1 MGTGFF
7 VSFCI
12 ILATVRCE
20 GPIKCV
26 QGDGS
31 DGSARDCTGEFAEA
45 TQCSQPKFV
54 QYTGISPNVNYNCG
68 PCPDE
73 LEGVTCESCEGS
85 DTSACNEK
93 KETGTDFQCHDYEY
107 VDGSFKMKT
116 ETTVCKRLADTEVKC
131 NMPGENAGEHYE
143 TKRGGCGECPY
154 MERQAGQCAQCD
166 REQCNKTPIKCV
178 LGDGSDLTPR
188 RCIPLANGDPPTV
201 CHRPTDSSEAVN
213 VYQVGNHCGPCS
225 DSQSGICEES
235 KPVPIKCMVGTEITK
250 LPQACK
256 SSDAEDIPIKC
267 HQTKFIQYFG
277 LVDEDNYGCGECPA
291 GKEKTCQDCYGNP
304 NQPCNKKVETN
315 PDYKCYEYEYNTKS
329 KKFETKEEMVTCYRL
344 KNTAPKCNMPGKNA
358 TAATDYENRGCGG
371 CTEAEMA
378 AVTCTECGT
387 IECNTGH
394 TFSILMAFAVPL
406 FVGFLQ

>member
-1 MGTGFF
+1 
-7 VSFCI
+7 
-12 ILATVRCE
+12 
-20 GPIKCV
+20 
-26 QGDGS
+26 
-31 DGSARDCTGEFAEA
+31 
-45 TQCSQPKFV
+45 
-54 QYTGISPNVNYNCG
+54 
-68 PCPDE
+68 
-73 LEGVTCESCEGS
+73 
-85 DTSACNEK
+85 
-93 KETGTDFQCHDYEY
+93 
-107 VDGSFKMKT
+107 MKT

-178 LGDGSDLTPR
+178 QGDGSDLTPR

-201 CHRPTDSSEAVN
+201 CHRPKFIEYTGFAENQQYGCGPCDSDKDAECEECNGNTTTACNTKIEVGTHFNCKKYKKKDDQFIIDDETPTVTCRRLKTTEMICNKPTDSSEAVN

-256 SSDAEDIPIKC
+256 SSSSDAEDIPIKC

-371 CTEAEMA
+371 CTKAEMA

-394 TFSILMAFAVPL
+394 TFSILTAFAVPL